1 MTRGWAPLHP
11 DVKNLGREKEPAKG
25 LRRKKVC
32 VRLCCHRLHILTRA
46 PGCSQELA
54 GSWRSPRLTVR
65 VGLEPGAGKVGS
77 QPANAHSGPSTHGRQ
92 DPSHPCCW
100 PVLSPSLVH
109 TKSTQRLH
117 RVLARTE
124 QDPLRAPSPGHAPDD
139 QRLVPALLQIT
150 NPQSRNQT
158 VQKRRFLSCSSS
170 AAAIFTCPL
179 AKGCSPVL
187 LLGRGQP

>member
-1 MTRGWAPLHP
+1 M
-11 DVKNLGREKEPAKG
+11 
-25 LRRKKVC
+25 
-32 VRLCCHRLHILTRA
+32 
-46 PGCSQELA
+46 Q
-54 GSWRSPRLTVR
+54 
-65 VGLEPGAGKVGS
+65 PGACWLLEKS
-77 QPANAHSGPSTHGRQ
+77 TPHCPSWAGARGRQGGEPTSKCAQRAFYAGRQ

-109 TKSTQRLH
+109 TKSTQWLH
-117 RVLARTE
+117 WVLARTE

-150 NPQSRNQT
+150 NPQSRNRT

-179 AKGCSPVL
+179 AKGCSPGL